1 MLLEKTGWFEA
12 TPLLAVK
19 VAAPTWQEVVVA
31 KLAAMLMILG
41 CHDDNETGSELQL
54 GKTK

>member
-1 MLLEKTGWFEA
+1 
-12 TPLLAVK
+12 LLAVK
-19 VAAPTWQEVVVA
+19 VAAPTWQEVMVA
-31 KLAAMLMILG
+31 KLAAMLLILG